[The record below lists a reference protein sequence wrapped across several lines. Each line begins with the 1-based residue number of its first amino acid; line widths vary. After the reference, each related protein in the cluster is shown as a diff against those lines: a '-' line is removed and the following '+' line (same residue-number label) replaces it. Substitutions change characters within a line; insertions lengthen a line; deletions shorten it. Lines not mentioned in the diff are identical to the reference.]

1 MNICV
6 EKTTLNTCTD
16 INECAS
22 YNEDP
27 HCSQTCIN
35 TLGSY
40 ICMCSSGYVIES
52 DGHNCTGQ

>member
-22 YNEDP
+22 YNGDP

-40 ICMCSSGYVIES
+40 ICICSSGYVIES
-52 DGHNCTGQ
+52 E